1 MPTKR
6 IQLRGISRTPS
17 DRMSADGGLAESIGF
32 EMSEN
37 ELATSVPAVN
47 VTDDTLVGEYTDGDY
62 EVLYIHKTNSYNHY
76 IGTKHTVT
84 IVEEQEVHHKY
95 VGWFAPTPTFS
106 NFLEYEPDETVKEIK
121 SVGNTLIILIAD
133 LDGNSKRME
142 YVLFKNGGYQTL
154 GSQIPEPRIKIE
166 SELTP
171 AYGETGADEWEHGQ
185 FSAIYSELEKIHTNP
200 DIWDTPWT
208 TEHDDNW
215 HSDEDYA
222 SFAQRV
228 YEFSLGLVNQ
238 DLTHNLE
245 RGCFNAPVFVRYAIR
260 LYDGSYVRHSA
271 PVLVRG
277 VDDLNN
283 LEFNYYGDITT
294 LSSGKRYTYVR
305 RRRNSDP
312 DDPGQ
317 AFDWLVRP
325 YFINLFLDSTTA
337 TEFADWK
344 DIVSGV
350 DVFISPE
357 INMISPK
364 VGSITDYWNDS
375 SHRGVIYHGHVLT
388 DEEIRDEILSKS
400 NFYRFLRIDYNE
412 LISRVPSE
420 EYCTVGLEDFRQD
433 ILITKERLTDDTK
446 QTNNYLIP
454 NNIKVYNE
462 RLLAIGAM
470 IKHYNGY
477 FNIPSLATSINN
489 VPSYPIHLRYYIR
502 STSGKEIIVDRT
514 YSVDYVP
521 SIGNWLFY
529 PNNRCYK
536 CVFSIGNNYSE
547 EFEMKEHPYLNGAYC
562 LTNFD
567 NGTLIGHG
575 NEVQSPTDTLDD
587 IEYRGNVLFQFE
599 FQNLFTPALEQSF
612 PFGEL
617 VDIAVVTKALSTGQ
631 FGYSSL
637 YIFTTE
643 GLWAI
648 SVNNDGSLGKP
659 DAVSQDVALPGTA
672 CQLEQAVVFTT
683 KKGVMLLTGSDLRC
697 ISDKMHGR
705 HYKLDD
711 SLYNL
716 LMRYYSDWSDLAIIA
731 HEDMPFMEFMK
742 NARTAYDYVGR
753 RLLFFNASTERP
765 LCKYIYTYMLET
777 DSWHKVVMPERYR
790 FKRVL
795 NSYPE
800 TFIAMDKSR
809 GDFNDDFN
817 DDYLIHEAAHAPAI
831 MSFSNARGQDTATRR
846 MGMIVTRP
854 MDLDEVDVRK
864 VLNRLFVRGLYDKT
878 QVKMILLGSMDG
890 QTWQRLRSM
899 RGGSYKQFR
908 VMLLCELS
916 ETERI
921 SYVEAEYETRYG
933 SRLR

>member
-1 MPTKR
+1 MPTKK
-6 IQLRGISRTPS
+6 ILLRGISRTPS
-17 DRMSADGGLAESIGF
+17 DRMSADGGLAESIGL
-32 EMSEN
+32 EMDMN
-37 ELATSVPAVN
+37 ELATSVPAVD
-47 VTDDTLVGEYTDGDY
+47 VTDGTLMGEYTGGDF
-62 EVLYIHKTNSYNHY
+62 EVLYIHKTNSYTHY
-76 IGTKHTVT
+76 IGTWDEMT
-84 IVEEQEVHHKY
+84 IVDEQEVHHKY
-95 VGWFAPTPTFS
+95 VGWFSSTPAFIS
-106 NFLEYEPDETVKEIK
+106 IFKYALNESIKEIK

-142 YVLFKNGGYQTL
+142 YVLFKGGGYHAL
-154 GSQIPEPRIKIE
+154 GSQIPEPKIIIE

-171 AYGETGADEWEHGQ
+171 AYGEQGADEWEHGQ
-185 FSAIYSELEKIHTNP
+185 FAATYNSTTTAIPNIS
-200 DIWDTPWT
+200 
-208 TEHDDNW
+208 EHDDDW
-215 HSDEDYA
+215 HSDDSYGA
-222 SFAQRV
+222 LAQDI
-228 YEFSLGLVNQ
+228 YSFSLGIVNI
-238 DLTHNLE
+238 DLNHNLE
-245 RGCFNAPVFVRYAIR
+245 RGAFNSPVFIRYALK
-260 LYDGSYVRHSA
+260 LYDGTYVRHSA
-271 PVLVRG
+271 PVLIRG
-277 VDDLNN
+277 VEELS
-283 LEFNYYGDITT
+283 EMAFNFYYYKGIGP
-294 LSSGKRYTYVR
+294 SGYRFWNVR
-305 RRRNSDP
+305 RRKNSNP
-312 DDPGQ
+312 DDEGQ

-325 YFINLFLDSTTA
+325 YFIKLFLDESNSTIF
-337 TEFADWK
+337 EDWK
-344 DIVSGV
+344 DIIVGL
-350 DVFISPE
+350 DVFISTE
-357 INMISPK
+357 INAISPK
-364 VGSITDYWNDS
+364 VGCIDDTWEDENCK
-375 SHRGVIYHGHVLT
+375 GVIYHGHVLT
-388 DEEIRDEILSKS
+388 EKEMKEEILSKS
-400 NFYRFLRIDYNE
+400 NFYRFLQIDYEE
-412 LISRVPSE
+412 LINHDPSE
-420 EYCTVGLEDFRQD
+420 EYSTIDLDEDFRPD
-433 ILITKERLTDDTK
+433 ILVTKERLTDDTK

-477 FNIPSLATSINN
+477 FNIPSLAKRINN
-489 VPSYPIHLRYYIR
+489 LPSYPIHLRYYIR

-536 CVFSIGNNYSE
+536 CVLSIGNNYSE

-567 NGTLIGHG
+567 NRTLIGQG
-575 NEVQSPTDTLDD
+575 NEVQYPTDTLDD

-659 DAVSQDVALPGTA
+659 DAVSQDVALPGTV
-672 CQLEQAVVFTT
+672 CQLDQAVVFTT

-711 SLYNL
+711 SIYSL
-716 LMRYYSDWSDLAIIA
+716 LLRYYGDWQDLAVIA
-731 HEDMPFMEFMK
+731 HEDKPFMEFMR

-753 RLLFFNASTERP
+753 RLLFFNASTEKP
-765 LCKYIYTYMLET
+765 LCPYIYTYMLET
-777 DSWHKVVMPERYR
+777 DSWHKIVMPARYR
-790 FKRVL
+790 FKSVL

-800 TFIAMDKSR
+800 TYVAMDKGM

-817 DDYLIHEAAHAPAI
+817 NDFLIHEAMHAPAI
-831 MSFSNARGQDTATRR
+831 LSFSNARGQDTVTRNP
-846 MGMIVTRP
+846 GMIVTRP
-854 MDLDEVDVRK
+854 FNMDEDDVRK
-864 VLNRLFVRGLYDKT
+864 VLNRLFVRGQYDKEH
-878 QVKMILLGSMDG
+878 VKMIVMGSMDG
-890 QTWQRLRSM
+890 QTWQRLRSL
-899 RGGSYKQFR
+899 RGGSYKLFR
-908 VMLLCELS
+908 LVLLCALN

-921 SYVEAEYETRYG
+921 SYLEAEYESRYA

>member
-1 MPTKR
+1 
-6 IQLRGISRTPS
+6 
-17 DRMSADGGLAESIGF
+17 
-32 EMSEN
+32 
-37 ELATSVPAVN
+37 
-47 VTDDTLVGEYTDGDY
+47 
-62 EVLYIHKTNSYNHY
+62 
-76 IGTKHTVT
+76 
-84 IVEEQEVHHKY
+84 
-95 VGWFAPTPTFS
+95 
-106 NFLEYEPDETVKEIK
+106 
-121 SVGNTLIILIAD
+121 
-133 LDGNSKRME
+133 
-142 YVLFKNGGYQTL
+142 
-154 GSQIPEPRIKIE
+154 
-166 SELTP
+166 
-171 AYGETGADEWEHGQ
+171 
-185 FSAIYSELEKIHTNP
+185 
-200 DIWDTPWT
+200 
-208 TEHDDNW
+208 
-215 HSDEDYA
+215 
-222 SFAQRV
+222 
-228 YEFSLGLVNQ
+228 
-238 DLTHNLE
+238 
-245 RGCFNAPVFVRYAIR
+245 
-260 LYDGSYVRHSA
+260 
-271 PVLVRG
+271 
-277 VDDLNN
+277 
-283 LEFNYYGDITT
+283 
-294 LSSGKRYTYVR
+294 
-305 RRRNSDP
+305 
-312 DDPGQ
+312 
-317 AFDWLVRP
+317 
-325 YFINLFLDSTTA
+325 
-337 TEFADWK
+337 
-344 DIVSGV
+344 
-350 DVFISPE
+350 
-357 INMISPK
+357 
-364 VGSITDYWNDS
+364 
-375 SHRGVIYHGHVLT
+375 
-388 DEEIRDEILSKS
+388 
-400 NFYRFLRIDYNE
+400 
-412 LISRVPSE
+412 
-420 EYCTVGLEDFRQD
+420 
-433 ILITKERLTDDTK
+433 
-446 QTNNYLIP
+446 
-454 NNIKVYNE
+454 
-462 RLLAIGAM
+462 
-470 IKHYNGY
+470 
-477 FNIPSLATSINN
+477 
-489 VPSYPIHLRYYIR
+489 
-502 STSGKEIIVDRT
+502 
-514 YSVDYVP
+514 
-521 SIGNWLFY
+521 
-529 PNNRCYK
+529 
-536 CVFSIGNNYSE
+536 
-547 EFEMKEHPYLNGAYC
+547 MKEHPYLNGAYC